1 MERSC
6 KSDGSVLIMVVFIVA
21 LLSAVVMGMLQINTE
36 EIQVMQN
43 QVYAAEAL
51 AVAEA
56 GLNDAFAEIR
66 DDPGWSSGF
75 SDKSFSGGSYTV
87 TVSGPTVTSIGT
99 GSSGF
104 VAKVEADITVSES
117 GPPYLIKIDTL
128 RINQ

>member
-1 MERSC
+1 M
-6 KSDGSVLIMVVFIVA
+6 LIMVVFIVA